1 MVEKQINT
9 TDAQDLL
16 EQYIPMFKS
25 LKENNIKYCLVGGI
39 AVMAHA
45 LANNYDKFRATVD
58 ADLVLPKNYSNFD
71 FAKTYVSTYSKSNEE
86 NKIIAQALVGDE
98 DLNKLNDKELKFSNL
113 TFIGAQKNLDGI
125 DTPDFDVCRIINGY
139 TIDEIKTETIEIGDV
154 DIVVA
159 SIDNLIEM
167 KKRTIKL
174 YGADPETNPRFQDF
188 IDLKILKDLK
198 NKEK

>member
-1 MVEKQINT
+1 MVEKRINT
-9 TDAQDLL
+9 TDAQNLL
-16 EQYIPMFKS
+16 EQYIPMFKA
-25 LKENNIKYCLVGGI
+25 LKDNNIKYCLVGGI

-45 LANNYDKFRATVD
+45 LAHNYDKFRATVD
-58 ADLVLPKNYSNFD
+58 ADLVLPKDYSNLD

-86 NKIIAQALVGDE
+86 NKIIAQALVGNE
-98 DLNKLNDKELKFSNL
+98 DLTKLNNKDLKFSNL
-113 TFIGAQKNLDGI
+113 SFIGAQKNLDGI

-139 TIDEIKTETIEIGDV
+139 TIEDINTETIKIGDA

-159 SIDNLIEM
+159 SIDNLIAM
-167 KKRTIKL
+167 KERTIKL

-198 NKEK
+198 NKE

>member
-1 MVEKQINT
+1 MVEKRINLN
-9 TDAQDLL
+9 DAQELL
-16 EQYIPMFKS
+16 EQYIPMFKALNDS
-25 LKENNIKYCLVGGI
+25 KIKYCLVGGI

-45 LANNYDKFRATVD
+45 LAHNYDKFRATVD
-58 ADLVLPKNYSNFD
+58 ADLVLPKDYSNLD
-71 FAKTYVSTYSKSNEE
+71 FAKTYVSTYSKNNEE
-86 NKIIAQALVGDE
+86 DKIIAQALVGDE
-98 DLNKLNDKELKFSNL
+98 DLTKLNNKDLKFSNL
-113 TFIGAQKNLDGI
+113 AFIGAQKNLDGI

-139 TIDEIKTETIEIGDV
+139 TIDDIKTKTIHVGDA

-167 KKRTIKL
+167 KEHTIKL

-198 NKEK
+198 NKE